1 MGQKNAIFISLAVT
15 ALVTLG
21 LVMLASTSFWNKD
34 VDGYS
39 LVKKQAMFIA
49 IGLIGAVV
57 ISNLD
62 YRKLRSL
69 WVPALIISTTLLI
82 LCYVPGIGHKV
93 NGATRWI
100 KIPGLPQFQPSE
112 LAKIFVIMA
121 LAAWYSH
128 YQTEGRKFLK
138 GFVSPSILFGLP
150 VLLIFFEK
158 DMGTAAALAT
168 AGATVMFV
176 AGTRIPYLVGS
187 FIIAVGGAALII
199 VQNPERMG
207 RINALF
213 ALESEEYRQG
223 DGYQQLHGINAFIKG
238 GVEGT
243 GLGNGVGKHGS
254 LPMAHT
260 DFIFP
265 AIGEELG
272 LWATLGSVFC
282 FVVILVFGLAIAL
295 QAKDAF
301 GKLLAVGLTCIIVVP
316 AMVNIG
322 VCTAVLPNTG
332 LPLPFISY
340 GGTNI
345 LFTLLAV
352 GMLLS
357 IHRQSASVIG
367 TEVPVITQKKQ
378 CLRI

>member
-49 IGLIGAVV
+49 LGLIGAVV
-57 ISNLD
+57 VSNMD
-62 YRKLRSL
+62 YRKLRAL
-69 WVPALIISTTLLI
+69 WIPALIISTILLVM
-82 LCYVPGIGHKV
+82 CYVPGIGHKV

-100 KIPGLPQFQPSE
+100 RIPGLPQFQPSE
-112 LAKIFVIMA
+112 LAKIFVIIA

-138 GFVSPSILFGLP
+138 GFVSPSILLGVP
-150 VLLIFFEK
+150 VVLIFFEK
-158 DMGTAAALAT
+158 DMGTAMALGT
-168 AGATVMFV
+168 AGATVMFA
-176 AGTRIPYLVGS
+176 AGTRIPYMISGFL
-187 FIIAVGGAALII
+187 IAVGGAALVIL
-199 VQNPERMG
+199 QNPERMG

-243 GLGNGVGKHGS
+243 GLGNGLGKHGS

-282 FVVILVFGLAIAL
+282 FVVILVFGLAIAMH
-295 QAKDAF
+295 AKDVF

-357 IHRQSASVIG
+357 IHRQSASNIRS
-367 TEVPVITQKKQ
+367 EVPMITQKKQ

>member
-1 MGQKNAIFISLAVT
+1 MGQKNAIFLSLAVT

-21 LVMLASTSFWNKD
+21 LVMLASTSIWNKD

-39 LVKKQAMFIA
+39 LVRKQAVFITL
-49 IGLIGAVV
+49 GLIGAALV
-57 ISNLD
+57 SNVD
-62 YRKLRSL
+62 YRKLRAL
-69 WVPALIISTTLLI
+69 WIPALIISTTLLV

-100 KIPGLPQFQPSE
+100 KLPGVPQFQPSE
-112 LAKIFVIMA
+112 LAKIFVIIA

-128 YQTEGRKFLK
+128 FQTEGRKFFK
-138 GFVSPSILFGLP
+138 GFVSPLILLGIP
-150 VLLIFFEK
+150 VILIFFEK
-158 DMGTAAALAT
+158 DMGTAAALGSAGAMVMFT
-168 AGATVMFV
+168 AGV
-176 AGTRIPYLVGS
+176 RIPYMVAS
-187 FIIAVGGAALII
+187 FIIAVGGAAI
-199 VQNPERMG
+199 VILKNPERMG

-213 ALESEEYRQG
+213 ALDSEEYRQG
-223 DGYQQLHGINAFIKG
+223 DGYQQLNGINAFIKG
-238 GVEGT
+238 GVDGT
-243 GLGNGVGKHGS
+243 GLGNGLGKHGS

-282 FVVILVFGLAIAL
+282 FVVILVFGLAIAMH
-295 QAKDAF
+295 AKDVF
-301 GKLLAVGLTCIIVVP
+301 GRLLAVGLTCIIVVP
-316 AMVNIG
+316 SMVNIG
-322 VCTAVLPNTG
+322 VCTAMLPNTG

-357 IHRQSASVIG
+357 IHRQSASISR

>member
-1 MGQKNAIFISLAVT
+1 MGQKNAIFLSLAVT

-21 LVMLASTSFWNKD
+21 LVMLASTSIWNKD

-39 LVKKQAMFIA
+39 LVRKQAVFITL
-49 IGLIGAVV
+49 GLIGAALV
-57 ISNLD
+57 SNVD
-62 YRKLRSL
+62 YRKLRAL
-69 WVPALIISTTLLI
+69 WIPALIISTTLLV

-100 KIPGLPQFQPSE
+100 KLPGVPQFQPSE
-112 LAKIFVIMA
+112 LAKIFVIIA

-128 YQTEGRKFLK
+128 FQTEGRKFFK
-138 GFVSPSILFGLP
+138 GFVSPLILLGIP
-150 VLLIFFEK
+150 VILIFFEK
-158 DMGTAAALAT
+158 DMGTAAALGSAGAMVMFT
-168 AGATVMFV
+168 AGV
-176 AGTRIPYLVGS
+176 RIPYMVAS
-187 FIIAVGGAALII
+187 FIIAVGGAAI
-199 VQNPERMG
+199 VILKNPERMG

-213 ALESEEYRQG
+213 ALDSEEYRQG
-223 DGYQQLHGINAFIKG
+223 DGYQQLNGINAFIKG
-238 GVEGT
+238 GVDGT
-243 GLGNGVGKHGS
+243 GLGNGLGKHGS

-282 FVVILVFGLAIAL
+282 FVVILVFGLAIAMH
-295 QAKDAF
+295 AKDVF
-301 GKLLAVGLTCIIVVP
+301 GRLLAVGLTCIIVVP

-322 VCTAVLPNTG
+322 VCTAMLPNTG

-357 IHRQSASVIG
+357 IHRQSASISR

>member
-1 MGQKNAIFISLAVT
+1 MGRKNAIFLCLAVM

-21 LVMLASTSFWNKD
+21 LVMLASTSVWNKD

-39 LVKKQAMFIA
+39 LVKKQAVFIA
-49 IGLIGAVV
+49 LGLIGAVV
-57 ISNLD
+57 ISNVD
-62 YRKLRSL
+62 YRKLRAF
-69 WVPALIISTTLLI
+69 WIPALVISTTLLV

-100 KIPGLPQFQPSE
+100 KMPGVPQFQPSE
-112 LAKIFVIMA
+112 LAKIFVIMS

-128 YQTEGRKFLK
+128 YQTEGRKFFK
-138 GFVSPSILFGLP
+138 GFVSPAMLLGVP
-150 VLLIFFEK
+150 VVLIFFEK
-158 DMGTAAALAT
+158 DMGTAMAL
-168 AGATVMFV
+168 GCSGGMVMFA
-176 AGTRIPYLVGS
+176 AGVRMPY
-187 FIIAVGGAALII
+187 IIAAFTTTVVGAWLVILK
-199 VQNPERMG
+199 NPERMG

-213 ALESEEYRQG
+213 DLESDKYRQG
-223 DGYQQLHGINAFIKG
+223 DGYQQLNGINAFING
-238 GVEGT
+238 GVNGT

-282 FVVILVFGLAIAL
+282 FVVIMVYGMAIAMH
-295 QAKDAF
+295 AKDIF
-301 GKLLAVGLTCIIVVP
+301 GRLLAVGLTCIIVVP

-345 LFTLLAV
+345 LFTLFAV
-352 GMLLS
+352 GVLLS
-357 IHRQSASVIG
+357 IHRQAAFISRA
-367 TEVPVITQKKQ
+367 EVPVITQKKQ

>member
-1 MGQKNAIFISLAVT
+1 MGRKNAIFLCLAVM

-21 LVMLASTSFWNKD
+21 LVMLASTSVWNKD
-34 VDGYS
+34 VDGYA
-39 LVKKQAMFIA
+39 LVKKQAVFIA
-49 IGLIGAVV
+49 LGLIGAVL
-57 ISNLD
+57 ISNAD
-62 YRKLRSL
+62 YRKLRAF
-69 WVPALIISTTLLI
+69 WIPALVISTTLLV

-112 LAKIFVIMA
+112 LAKIFVIMS

-128 YQTEGRKFLK
+128 YQTEGRKFFK
-138 GFVSPSILFGLP
+138 GFVYPAMLLGVP
-150 VLLIFFEK
+150 VVLIFFEK
-158 DMGTAAALAT
+158 DMGTAMAL
-168 AGATVMFV
+168 GCSGGMVMFA
-176 AGTRIPYLVGS
+176 AGVRMPY
-187 FIIAVGGAALII
+187 IIAAFTTTVVGAWLVILK
-199 VQNPERMG
+199 NPERMG

-213 ALESEEYRQG
+213 DLESDKYRQG
-223 DGYQQLHGINAFIKG
+223 DGYQQLNGINAFING
-238 GVEGT
+238 GVNGT

-282 FVVILVFGLAIAL
+282 FVVIMVFGMAIAMH
-295 QAKDAF
+295 AKDIF
-301 GKLLAVGLTCIIVVP
+301 GRLLAVGLTCIIVVP

-345 LFTLLAV
+345 LFTLFAV
-352 GMLLS
+352 GILIS
-357 IHRQSASVIG
+357 IHRQATFVSRA
-367 TEVPVITQKKQ
+367 EVPVITQKKQ

>member
-1 MGQKNAIFISLAVT
+1 MGRKNAIFLCLAVM

-21 LVMLASTSFWNKD
+21 LVMLASTSVWNKD

-39 LVKKQAMFIA
+39 LVKKQAVFIA
-49 IGLIGAVV
+49 LGLIGAVV
-57 ISNLD
+57 ISNVD
-62 YRKLRSL
+62 YRKLRAF
-69 WVPALIISTTLLI
+69 WIPALVISTTLLV

-100 KIPGLPQFQPSE
+100 KMPGVPQFQPSE
-112 LAKIFVIMA
+112 LAKIFVIMS

-128 YQTEGRKFLK
+128 YQTEGRKFFK
-138 GFVSPSILFGLP
+138 GFVSPSILLGVP
-150 VLLIFFEK
+150 VVLIFFEK
-158 DMGTAAALAT
+158 DMGTAMAL
-168 AGATVMFV
+168 GCSGGMVMFA
-176 AGTRIPYLVGS
+176 AGVRMPY
-187 FIIAVGGAALII
+187 IITAFTITVGGAWLVILK
-199 VQNPERMG
+199 NPERMG

-213 ALESEEYRQG
+213 DLESDKYRQG
-223 DGYQQLHGINAFIKG
+223 DGYQQLNGIHAFING
-238 GVEGT
+238 GVNGT

-282 FVVILVFGLAIAL
+282 FVVIMVYGMAIAMH
-295 QAKDAF
+295 AKDIF
-301 GKLLAVGLTCIIVVP
+301 GRLLAVGLTCIIVVP

-345 LFTLLAV
+345 LFTLFAV
-352 GMLLS
+352 GVLLS
-357 IHRQSASVIG
+357 IHRQAAFISRA
-367 TEVPVITQKKQ
+367 EVPVITQKKQ

>member
-1 MGQKNAIFISLAVT
+1 MGQKNAIFLSLAVT

-21 LVMLASTSFWNKD
+21 LVMLASTSIWNKD

-39 LVKKQAMFIA
+39 LVRKQAVFITL
-49 IGLIGAVV
+49 GLIGAALV
-57 ISNLD
+57 SNID
-62 YRKLRSL
+62 YRKLRAL
-69 WVPALIISTTLLI
+69 WIPALIISTTLLV

-100 KIPGLPQFQPSE
+100 KLPGVPQFQPSE
-112 LAKIFVIMA
+112 LAKIFVIIA

-128 YQTEGRKFLK
+128 FQTEGRKFFK
-138 GFVSPSILFGLP
+138 GFVSPLILLGIP
-150 VLLIFFEK
+150 VILIFFEK
-158 DMGTAAALAT
+158 DMGTAAALGSAGAMVMFT
-168 AGATVMFV
+168 AGV
-176 AGTRIPYLVGS
+176 RIPYMVAS
-187 FIIAVGGAALII
+187 FIIAVGGAAI
-199 VQNPERMG
+199 VILKNPERMG

-213 ALESEEYRQG
+213 ALDSEEYRQG
-223 DGYQQLHGINAFIKG
+223 DGYQQLNGINAFIKG
-238 GVEGT
+238 GVDGT
-243 GLGNGVGKHGS
+243 GLGKGLGKHGS

-282 FVVILVFGLAIAL
+282 FVVILVFGLAIAMH
-295 QAKDAF
+295 AKDVF
-301 GKLLAVGLTCIIVVP
+301 GRLLAVGLTCIIVVP

-322 VCTAVLPNTG
+322 VCTAMLPNTG

-357 IHRQSASVIG
+357 IHRQSASISR